1 MAEIIDSTGNVP
13 FLGMNL
19 SSNMLALKP
28 GQASYILNG
37 VPKSGVCK
45 NARSTKKAITLTPG
59 FKYISSCTLTGTTKL
74 IFSKHPSTT
83 VCEIGIFDSLQNT
96 YTTVIASKL
105 FNFQLTKPITGKV
118 KIAYNGNRIVY
129 FTDGFNLRRRLD
141 LDNIP
146 FVNGDIDIDSINVDS
161 KYNIPQ
167 IKIEKV
173 VDNGALQSGS
183 YFVFGQYADANGNGL
198 TSMFT
203 PVGAI
208 PITRNGNS
216 DSYAF
221 IEGIASGQPTNKAIV
236 VSFNNLDTSF
246 DHYNVGIVR
255 VVGGVKRA
263 FIINTFPTSQSKIII
278 NGQGNAPI
286 EIPLSDLAT
295 SNNIYTTAG
304 TLEQCGDILIWGDL
318 KAKKQPNLQPFFNKL
333 RVEWQVSRHRCDDNE
348 ANHVNPINSVY
359 KKVLRSGEVYGI
371 GIVIR
376 WNNGSKSS
384 VFHIPNR
391 ELNKSNDG
399 SLITSVRD
407 QYGANVPSGQWD
419 GFSNYVGPDAIAGEP
434 RWKQFNTAFVKGT
447 ELVGAEGPAEYGEF
461 GYYESTNLYPNNKAV
476 WGDLAGKPIRFHRAP
491 DSSIIHIHDQG
502 GNNGIDK
509 NPYLNFLGFR
519 FNNIEQVIASLPKEV
534 RDEMQGYEVVITDR
548 AFNKSVIASG
558 ILYNTLFNN
567 WKTQDWGTD
576 DVRLYSNY
584 PFNDLR
590 PDVYHNKKAIGNIKA
605 SGLNDRYRN
614 DVFTFVSPDTSFKK
628 TALSNSRFLIHGEVY
643 GTCRSYWKYLSPYP
657 KFFDRNNS
665 DDDDCGSQVIAL
677 GWYNNFSK
685 SRYGNISRKIKE
697 AMYVPF
703 NVQVS
708 TGNIGSVLHNVGRES
723 TVVIGF
729 TDPLANTVNADTSR
743 AIQHQSDVG
752 CVRERP
758 FTRSISAH
766 YGSIFSFIENQY
778 GSIFDIRYRYTNYD
792 SYNVKNNSLI
802 FGGDT
807 FIGRF
812 AIKRQLPFYS
822 YAQQYITTSDGSK
835 SIKFNFGT
843 NLPGYGYNY
852 NSDSN
857 NARKISTLLCGTGS
871 ELGQLPLIYSSVP
884 IIYTEADDN
893 LNLRLNGELPFETFY
908 QNLLNGGVQLDE
920 YLGVKHIDKD
930 NYCVINSDY
939 SQSNDLSIYD
949 NGSPFYD
956 PTDTDDVDF
965 YGRVI
970 YSLPSSA
977 EDIFDNWRIYLPR
990 NYYDFPK
997 TEGRIIDIR
1006 YIGQYRT
1013 IFRLENGTFIDQ
1025 LYTSMET
1032 TENTISLGSGKLFSK
1047 KPEKIVT
1054 ADNIN
1059 VGTNHSLDFV
1069 NTPFGAFMAC
1079 AELGEVYQ
1087 FGTNL
1092 QTISSND
1099 AQTWFNEN
1107 LPFKLNK
1114 QISMKGEHQLTAAS
1128 GIGLIGTFD
1137 YEHKLYILTKKDYEL
1152 VNIENRFRYK
1162 YENGKFYFDDKEV
1175 QLTDSVHFK
1184 DLSFTISYSPL
1195 TNLWYS
1201 FYSFLPDFYISL
1213 GLKVYSGQ
1221 NIEADVDINSHDG
1234 STFTTF
1240 YGKKY
1245 PHIIDMP
1252 LAAEGLM
1259 DRTAMWFGFITKCY
1273 SDLGDDR
1280 KGEQRYKTF
1289 SKAILYNN
1297 YQCSGELRFKVK
1309 DPLKLSTFFSTLKN
1323 GNNYREIELKRSGSM
1338 FAFSGIYDLYKK
1350 SAFGSL
1356 GFFTR
1361 DWAIRKDYPYLDKVL
1376 DHSALDYKRDYK
1388 EMLAISDLHIN
1399 CRYFYEDN
1407 ESELSTYLINIVDK
1421 KFII

>member
-1 MAEIIDSTGNVP
+1 MAELIDSSGNVP

-45 NARSTKKAITLTPG
+45 NAKSTRKVVTLTSG
-59 FKYISSCTLTGTTKL
+59 FKYISSCNEVGINKL
-74 IFSKHPSTT
+74 IFSKNPANGL
-83 VCEIGIFDSLQNT
+83 CEIGVFDPVQEKYTSL
-96 YTTVIASKL
+96 ISSKL
-105 FNFQLTKPITGKV
+105 FNFQLNKPIKAKV
-118 KIAYNGNRIVY
+118 KIAYNKNRIVY

-146 FVNGDIDIDSINVDS
+146 LINGDIDIDSINVDS
-161 KYNIPQ
+161 RYTIPE

-173 VDNGALQSGS
+173 VDNGALESGS

-203 PVGAI
+203 PVGAV
-208 PITRNGNS
+208 PITRNGTS

-255 VVGGVKRA
+255 VIGGVKRA
-263 FIINTFPTSQSKIII
+263 FIVNTFATTQSKIII

-295 SNNIYTTAG
+295 SNNIYTTAN
-304 TLEQCGDILIWGDL
+304 TLEDAGDILIWGGL

-333 RVEWQVSRHRCDDNE
+333 QVEWQVSRHRCDNNE

-384 VFHIPNR
+384 VFHVPNR
-391 ELNKSNDG
+391 ELNKANDG
-399 SLITSVRD
+399 SVITSIRD
-407 QYGANVPSGQWD
+407 QYGANIPSGEWD
-419 GFSNYVGPDAIAGEP
+419 SYKGYLGPDAQAGEP
-434 RWKQFNTAFVKGT
+434 RWKQFNTAFIKGSD
-447 ELVGAEGPAEYGEF
+447 LISDEGPAEYGEF
-461 GYYESTNLYPNNKAV
+461 GYYESTNLYPNDKRV
-476 WGDLAGKPIRFHRAP
+476 WGDLAGKPIRLHRAP
-491 DSSIIHIHDQG
+491 DSSIIHIHDKG
-502 GNNGIDK
+502 GNNGVET

-519 FNNIEQVIASLPKEV
+519 FTNIEQVIASLPKEV

-558 ILYNTLFNN
+558 ILYNTLFTN

-576 DVRLYSNY
+576 DVRIYSNY

-590 PDVYHNKKAIGNIKA
+590 PDVYHNKQSIGKDKA
-605 SGLNDRYRN
+605 SGLNDRYRK
-614 DVFTFVSPDTSFKK
+614 DVFTFISPDTSFKK

-665 DDDDCGSQVIAL
+665 GDDDCGSQVIAL
-677 GWYNNFSK
+677 GWYNNFSHSK
-685 SRYGNISRKIKE
+685 YGNVSRKIKD

-708 TGNIGSVLHNVGRES
+708 TGNIGSVMHNTGRES

-729 TDPLANTVNADTSR
+729 ENDLNNTVRQDTSR

-758 FTRSISAH
+758 FTRSIAAH

-778 GSIFDIRYRYTNYD
+778 GGIFDMKYRYTNYD
-792 SYNVKNNSLI
+792 SYRVKNNTII

-812 AIKRQLPFYS
+812 AIKRQLPFYP
-822 YAQQYITTSDGSK
+822 YIQQYLTTTDASK
-835 SIKFNFGT
+835 SIKFTFGS
-843 NLPGYGYNY
+843 NIPGYGYTY
-852 NSDSN
+852 NSNGN
-857 NARKISTLLCGTGS
+857 NARKISELLCGNRQ

-884 IIYTEADDN
+884 VIYTEADDN
-893 LNLRLNGELPFETFY
+893 LNLRLNGNLPFETFY

-930 NYCVINSDY
+930 NYCVINSDF

-956 PTDTDDVDF
+956 PSDMDDVDF

-997 TEGRIIDIR
+997 TEGKIIDIR
-1006 YIGQYRT
+1006 YIAQYRT

-1025 LYTSMET
+1025 LYTSMES
-1032 TENTISLGSGKLFSK
+1032 TENTITLGSGKLFSK
-1047 KPEKIVT
+1047 RPEKIVT

-1069 NTPFGAFMAC
+1069 NTPFGAFMTC

-1107 LPFKLNK
+1107 LPFKLSK
-1114 QISMKGEHQLTAAS
+1114 LIDMKGDIETTAAS
-1128 GIGLIGTFD
+1128 GIGLVGCFD
-1137 YEHKLYILTKKDYEL
+1137 NEHKLYLLTKKDYTL
-1152 VNIENRFRYK
+1152 VNLENRFRYSYK
-1162 YENGKFYFDDKEV
+1162 DGQFFFDGKVVE
-1175 QLTDSVHFK
+1175 LTDAEHFI
-1184 DLSFTISYSPL
+1184 DLSFTIGYSPISSQ
-1195 TNLWYS
+1195 WYS
-1201 FYSFLPDFYISL
+1201 FYSFLPDFYMNI
-1213 GLKVYSGQ
+1213 GLKFYSGR
-1221 NIEADVDINSHDG
+1221 NDTADVDINAHDG
-1234 STFTTF
+1234 NSFTTF

-1245 PHIIDMP
+1245 PHIIDIP
-1252 LAAEGLM
+1252 LTAEGLQ
-1259 DRTAMWFGFITKCY
+1259 DRTALWFGFITKCY
-1273 SDLGDDR
+1273 SDLGNGR
-1280 KGEQRYKTF
+1280 IGEQRLKTF
-1289 SKAILYNN
+1289 NKVIIYNN
-1297 YQCSGELRFKVK
+1297 YQCSGELRFVVK
-1309 DPLKLSTFFSTLKN
+1309 DPLKLSTFFTQLKN
-1323 GNNYREIELKRSGSM
+1323 GVNYREIELKRTGSL
-1338 FAFSGIYDLYKK
+1338 FAFSEVYDLYNK
-1350 SAFGSL
+1350 SNFGDQ
-1356 GFFTR
+1356 GFFTK
-1361 DWAIRKDYPYLDKVL
+1361 DWAVRKSQPYIDKVL
-1376 DHSALDYKRDYK
+1376 DHSVLDYKRDYK
-1388 EMLAISDLHIN
+1388 EKLQFSDLHIN

-1407 ESELSTYLINIVDK
+1407 NSELSTYLINIVDK
-1421 KFII
+1421 KLLI

>member
-1 MAEIIDSTGNVP
+1 MAELIDSSGNVP

-45 NARSTKKAITLTPG
+45 NAKSTRKAVTLTPG
-59 FKYISSCTLTGTTKL
+59 FKFISSCSESGTNKL
-74 IFSKHPSTT
+74 IFSKNPSNGL
-83 VCEIGIFDSLQNT
+83 CEIGLFNSVSEK
-96 YTTVIASKL
+96 YTTIVTSKL
-105 FNFQLTKPITGKV
+105 FNFQLNKPIRAKV
-118 KIAYNGNRIVY
+118 KIAYNKNRIVY
-129 FTDGFNLRRRLD
+129 FTDGYNLRRRLD

-146 FVNGDIDIDSINVDS
+146 YLNGDIDIDSINVDS
-161 KYNIPQ
+161 RYIIPE

-173 VDNGALQSGS
+173 VDNGALESGS
-183 YFVFGQYADANGNGL
+183 YFVFGQYSDANGNGL

-208 PITRNGNS
+208 PITRNGTS

-236 VSFNNLDTSF
+236 VSFNNLDKSF

-255 VVGGVKRA
+255 VIGGVKRA
-263 FIINTFPTSQSKIII
+263 FIVNTFPTSQSKIII

-286 EIPLSDLAT
+286 EIQLSDLAT

-304 TLEQCGDILIWGDL
+304 TLEEAGDVLIWGDL

-333 RVEWQVSRHRCDDNE
+333 QVEWQVSRHRCDDNE

-371 GIVIR
+371 GVVIR

-391 ELNKSNDG
+391 ELNKANDG

-407 QYGANVPSGQWD
+407 QYGANVIQGQWD
-419 GFSNYVGPDAIAGEP
+419 SFSGYSGPDAVTAEP
-434 RWKQFNTAFVKGT
+434 RWKQFNTAFIKGT
-447 ELVGAEGPAEYGEF
+447 DLVGDEGPAEYGEF
-461 GYYESTNLYPNNKAV
+461 GYYESTNLYPNDAKV
-476 WGDLAGKPIRFHRAP
+476 WGDLAGKPIRLHRAP
-491 DSSIIHIHDQG
+491 DSSIIHIHEQG
-502 GNNGIDK
+502 GDNGLEK

-519 FNNIEQVIASLPKEV
+519 FTNIEQIIASLPKEV
-534 RDEMQGYEVVITDR
+534 REEMQGYEVVITDR

-558 ILYNTLFNN
+558 ILYNTLYNN

-576 DVRLYSNY
+576 DVRLYANY

-590 PDVYHNKKAIGNIKA
+590 PDVYHNKKDIGKVKA

-614 DVFTFVSPDTSFKK
+614 DVFTFISPDTSFKK
-628 TALSNSRFLIHGEVY
+628 TALTNSRFLIHGEVY

-665 DDDDCGSQVIAL
+665 GDDDCGSQVISL

-685 SRYGNISRKIKE
+685 SRYGNVSRKIKE

-708 TGNIGSVLHNVGRES
+708 TGNIGTIMHNIGRES
-723 TVVIGF
+723 TVIVGF
-729 TDPLANTVNADTSR
+729 EDGLQNTSRQDTSR

-758 FTRSISAH
+758 FTRSIAAH

-778 GSIFDIRYRYTNYD
+778 GGIFDMKYRYTNYD
-792 SYNVKNNSLI
+792 SYNVKNNSII

-807 FIGRF
+807 FLGRF

-822 YAQQYITTSDGSK
+822 YVQQYLTTTDGSK
-835 SIKFNFGT
+835 SIRFNFGS

-852 NSDSN
+852 SSDSN
-857 NARKISTLLCGTGS
+857 NARKISELLCGTGS
-871 ELGQLPLIYSSVP
+871 ELGQLPLIYSSIPV
-884 IIYTEADDN
+884 IYTEADDN
-893 LNLRLNGELPFETFY
+893 LNLRLNGSLPFETFY

-930 NYCVINSDY
+930 NYCVINSDF
-939 SQSNDLSIYD
+939 SQNNDLSIYD

-956 PTDTDDVDF
+956 PTDNDDVDF

-997 TEGRIIDIR
+997 TEGRIVDIR

-1013 IFRLENGTFIDQ
+1013 IFRLENATYIDQ
-1025 LYTSMET
+1025 LYTSMES
-1032 TENTISLGSGKLFSK
+1032 TENTISLGSGKMFSK

-1059 VGTNHSLDFV
+1059 VGAQHSLDFV
-1069 NTPFGAFMAC
+1069 NTPFGAFMTC
-1079 AELGEVYQ
+1079 SELGEVYQ

-1092 QTISSND
+1092 QTISANE
-1099 AQTWFNEN
+1099 AQSWFNEH
-1107 LPFKLNK
+1107 LPFRLNK
-1114 QISMKGEHQLTAAS
+1114 QIDLKGDREMTAAS
-1128 GIGLIGTFD
+1128 GIGLVGCFD
-1137 YEHKLYILTKKDYEL
+1137 YEHKLYLLTKKDYEL
-1152 VNIENRFRYK
+1152 VNIENRFRYFYKDGK
-1162 YENGKFYFDDKEV
+1162 YFFDDQEV

-1184 DLSFTISYSPL
+1184 DLSFTIGYSPL
-1195 TNLWYS
+1195 SGLWYS
-1201 FYSFLPDFYISL
+1201 FYSFIPDFYMNI
-1213 GLKVYSGQ
+1213 GLKFYSGQ
-1221 NIEADVDINSHDG
+1221 NVGADIDINAHDG
-1234 STFTTF
+1234 ETFTTY

-1245 PHIIDMP
+1245 PHVIDMP
-1252 LAAEGLM
+1252 LAAEGLQ
-1259 DRTAMWFGFITKCY
+1259 DRTALWFGFITKCFT
-1273 SDLGDDR
+1273 DLGNG
-1280 KGEQRYKTF
+1280 KMGEQRNKTF
-1289 SKAILYNN
+1289 SKAIIYNN
-1297 YQCSGELRFKVK
+1297 YQCSGEIQFVVK
-1309 DPLKLSTFFSTLKN
+1309 DPLDLSTFFTVLKN
-1323 GNNYREIELKRSGSM
+1323 GANYRQIELKRTGSL
-1338 FAFSGIYDLYKK
+1338 FAFSGVIDLYNK
-1350 SAFGSL
+1350 FGDQ
-1356 GFFTR
+1356 GFFTK
-1361 DWAIRKDYPYLDKVL
+1361 DWAVLKNQPYMDKVL
-1376 DHSALDYKRDYK
+1376 DHSSLDYERDFK
-1388 EMLAISDLHIN
+1388 EMLSFSDLHIN

-1407 ESELSTYLINIVDK
+1407 NSELSTYLINIVDK
-1421 KFII
+1421 KLLI

>member
-19 SSNMLALKP
+19 SGNMLALKP

-45 NARSTKKAITLTPG
+45 NAKSTRKVVTLTEG
-59 FKYISSCTLTGTTKL
+59 FKYIASCSESGSNKL
-74 IFSKHPSTT
+74 IFSKNPANNL
-83 VCEIGIFDSLQNT
+83 CQIGLFNSVT
-96 YTTVIASKL
+96 EKYEVIVTSKL
-105 FNFQLTKPITGKV
+105 FNFQLNKPIKAKV
-118 KIAYNGNRIVY
+118 KIAYNRDRIVY
-129 FTDGFNLRRRLD
+129 FTDGYNLRRRLN

-146 FVNGDIDIDSINVDS
+146 MLNGDIDIDSINVDS
-161 KYNIPQ
+161 RYTIPE

-173 VDNGALQSGS
+173 VDNGALESGS

-203 PVGAI
+203 PVGAV

-255 VVGGVKRA
+255 VQNGVKRV
-263 FIINTFPTSQSKIII
+263 FIVNTFPTTQSKVII

-286 EIPLSDLAT
+286 ELPLSDLAT

-304 TLEQCGDILIWGDL
+304 ALEEAGDVLIWGDL

-333 RVEWQVSRHRCDDNE
+333 QVEWQVSRHRCDDNE

-371 GIVIR
+371 GVVIR

-384 VFHIPNR
+384 VFHVPNR
-391 ELNKSNDG
+391 QLNKANDG
-399 SLITSVRD
+399 SVITNIRD
-407 QYGANVPSGQWD
+407 QYDANIPSGQWD
-419 GFSNYVGPDAIAGEP
+419 SYSGYMGKDAQPGVP
-434 RWKQFNTAFVKGT
+434 RWKQFNTATIKGT
-447 ELVGAEGPAEYGEF
+447 DLVGTEGPAEYGEF
-461 GYYESTNLYPNNKAV
+461 GYYESTNRYPNNKLV
-476 WGDLAGKPIRFHRAP
+476 WGDLAGEPIRLFRAP
-491 DSSIIHIHDQG
+491 DSSIIHIHEPG
-502 GNNGIDK
+502 GNNGVET

-519 FNNIEQVIASLPKEV
+519 FVNIEEIIASFPKEV
-534 RDEMQGYEVVITDR
+534 RDEMQGYEIVITDR

-558 ILYNTLFNN
+558 ILYNTLYNN

-584 PFNDLR
+584 PFNDLS
-590 PDVYHNKKAIGNIKA
+590 PDVYHNKKAIGKLPA

-614 DVFTFVSPDTSFKK
+614 DVFTFISPDTSFKK

-665 DDDDCGSQVIAL
+665 GDDDCGSQVISL

-685 SRYGNISRKIKE
+685 SKYGNVSRKIKE

-708 TGNIGSVLHNVGRES
+708 TGNIGSVMHNTGRES
-723 TVVIGF
+723 TVIIGF
-729 TDPLANTVNADTSR
+729 EDGLQNTVRQDTSR

-758 FTRSISAH
+758 FTRSIAAH

-778 GSIFDIRYRYTNYD
+778 GGIFDMKYRYTNYD
-792 SYNVKNNSLI
+792 SYNVKNKSLI

-822 YAQQYITTSDGSK
+822 YAQQYMTTSDGSK
-835 SIKFNFGT
+835 SIKFNFGS

-857 NARKISTLLCGTGS
+857 NARKISELLCGTGS

-920 YLGVKHIDKD
+920 FLGIKHIDKD

-939 SQSNDLSIYD
+939 SIGNDLSVYD

-956 PTDTDDVDF
+956 PTDMDDVDF

-997 TEGRIIDIR
+997 TDGRIVDIR

-1013 IFRLENGTFIDQ
+1013 IFRLENGTYIDQ
-1025 LYTSMET
+1025 LYTSMES
-1032 TENTISLGSGKLFSK
+1032 TENTISLGSGKMFSK
-1047 KPEKIVT
+1047 RPEKLIT

-1059 VGTNHSLDFV
+1059 VGTNHSLDFI
-1069 NTPFGAFMAC
+1069 NTPFGAFMTC

-1092 QTISSND
+1092 QTISAND
-1099 AQTWFNEN
+1099 AQSWFNEN

-1114 QISMKGEHQLTAAS
+1114 QIDMKGEHELTLAS
-1128 GIGLIGTFD
+1128 GIGLIGCFD

-1152 VNIENRFRYK
+1152 VNPEDRFRYSYK
-1162 YENGKFYFDDKEV
+1162 EGQFLFDGKVVE
-1175 QLTDSVHFK
+1175 LTDSVHFK
-1184 DLSFTISYSPL
+1184 DLSFTIGYSPL

-1201 FYSFLPDFYISL
+1201 FYSFLPDFYMNI
-1213 GLKVYSGQ
+1213 GLRIYSGQ
-1221 NIEADVDINSHDG
+1221 NNSATVDINAHDG
-1234 STFTTF
+1234 DTYTIF

-1245 PHIIDMP
+1245 PYVIDIP
-1252 LAAEGLM
+1252 LTAEGLQ
-1259 DRTAMWFGFITKCY
+1259 DRTALWFGFITKTY
-1273 SDLGDDR
+1273 TNQGNDR
-1280 KGEQRYKTF
+1280 MGEQRYKTF
-1289 SKAILYNN
+1289 NKAIIYNN
-1297 YQCSGELRFKVK
+1297 YQCSGELHFVVK
-1309 DPLKLSTFFSTLKN
+1309 DPLKLSSFFSVLKT
-1323 GNNYREIELKRSGSM
+1323 GSTYKQIELKRTGSM
-1338 FAFSGIYDLYKK
+1338 FAFSGVYDLYNK
-1350 SAFGSL
+1350 SSYGDK
-1356 GFFTR
+1356 GFFTK
-1361 DWAIRKDYPYLDKVL
+1361 DWKLRQNQPYLDKVL
-1376 DHSALDYKRDYK
+1376 DHSALNYKRDYK

-1407 ESELSTYLINIVDK
+1407 ESEINTHLITIVDK
-1421 KFII
+1421 KLII